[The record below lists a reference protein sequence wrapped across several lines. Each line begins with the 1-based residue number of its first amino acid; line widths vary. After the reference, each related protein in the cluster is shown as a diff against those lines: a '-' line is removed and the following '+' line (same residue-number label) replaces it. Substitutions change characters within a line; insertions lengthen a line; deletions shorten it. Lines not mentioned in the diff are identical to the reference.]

1 MQRAEHDVEV
11 EPMELAPGLALL
23 FGLATPPVVPKGAP
37 VRRNRIQCDAEDDC
51 RQGEVSRARR
61 AEMVRL
67 VRAAGE
73 GATTKTLAELMGMEN
88 SGAMHMLTG
97 LHAHGRVK
105 RTETT
110 LPNGRKQVL
119 WSAK

>member
-1 MQRAEHDVEV
+1 MQAAEHDAEA
-11 EPMELAPGLALL
+11 MELAPGLALL
-23 FGLATPPVVPKGAP
+23 LGWAKPPAVPKGAP
-37 VRRNRIQCDAEDDC
+37 VRRNRIQCAADDDC
-51 RQGEVSRARR
+51 RLAEVSRARR

-67 VRAAGE
+67 VRAAGAD

-88 SGAMHMLTG
+88 TGAMQMLLG

-110 LPNGRKQVL
+110 TANGRKQVL